1 MSIAVQNQIKALDSK
16 IEDLEAIIAGL
27 PQAISDDIK
36 NALAVDPLRFD
47 RRKVDVENWPM
58 PRCLRAIL
66 GPGSRLAT

>member
-1 MSIAVQNQIKALDSK
+1 MSIALQNQVNA
-16 IEDLEAIIAGL
+16 IEAKVTHLQAIMAEL
-27 PQAISDDIK
+27 PQAISADIK

-47 RRKVDVENWPM
+47 RKKVDVENCKM